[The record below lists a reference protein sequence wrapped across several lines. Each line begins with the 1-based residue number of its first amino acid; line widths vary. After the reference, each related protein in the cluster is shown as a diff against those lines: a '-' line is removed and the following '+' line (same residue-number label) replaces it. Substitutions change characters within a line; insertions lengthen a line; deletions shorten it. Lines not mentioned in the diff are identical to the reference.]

1 MTRLILIAVAMY
13 LFPVSNASAGSVA
26 HCGGSFGYAY
36 HIQGGL
42 VTEKESGWGEDSI
55 SKGQLLLI
63 KGGKDFDIIHT
74 DATGGTRSSKGDGGK
89 VITIGGDANSIML
102 VVIYH

>member
-63 KGGKDFDIIHT
+63 KGGKDFVILMQPAAPGVQK
-74 DATGGTRSSKGDGGK
+74 ATVER
-89 VITIGGDANSIML
+89 L
-102 VVIYH
+102 